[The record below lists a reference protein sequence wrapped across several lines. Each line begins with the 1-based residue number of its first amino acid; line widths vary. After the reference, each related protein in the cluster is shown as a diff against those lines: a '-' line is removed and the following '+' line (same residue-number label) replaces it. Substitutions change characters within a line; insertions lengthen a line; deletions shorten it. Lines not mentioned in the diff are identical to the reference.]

1 MVKMVPIG
9 QLLLESRICAYIEWL
24 VNEII
29 MNANKTNLKDEL
41 LVMLSAKQR
50 NTQAIQPSISFE
62 SQKIYIFHVG

>member
-1 MVKMVPIG
+1 MVKMVLIA
-9 QLLLESRICAYIEWL
+9 QFLLKSRTGAYIEWL

-29 MNANKTNLKDEL
+29 MTANKTNLKDEL

-62 SQKIYIFHVG
+62 CRKIYIFPVN